1 MLNLLNFFEVFQILA
16 QTGFIYGLYNINLPE
31 TFLKLLTIYDFVVD
45 IFPGDVNQSL
55 TTTISSLMYKGNYT
69 SHTFS
74 SGPVTAI
81 HKAWFALVMLNERA
95 PQITD
100 L

>member
-16 QTGFIYGLYNINLPE
+16 QTGFIYALHNINLPE

-69 SHTFS
+69 SHTFN

-81 HKAWFALVMLNERA
+81 HKA
-95 PQITD
+95 
-100 L
+100 

>member
-1 MLNLLNFFEVFQILA
+1 MLNPLNFFEVFQILA
-16 QTGFIYGLYNINLPE
+16 QTGFIIHALYNINLPE

-81 HKAWFALVMLNERA
+81 HKA
-95 PQITD
+95 
-100 L
+100 